1 MSKARANSEAT
12 YARHLIRLLLA
23 EQDPAEKT
31 DIANTLVA
39 CVTQI
44 AHEVGAPEYD
54 WED

>member
-1 MSKARANSEAT
+1 MSQTRALDEAK